1 MRRTIALAA
10 MAGLMLSAGCSTSE
24 RTAPAGPASQLPPP
38 AGAMQPAGPAAGG
51 AGTCNAGAAQFL
63 VGRLANVEATDA
75 AKEAT
80 GAEKVRI
87 LFPGQPV
94 TQEFEPGR
102 LNLDTD
108 NQNRI
113 TTVRCG

>member
-38 AGAMQPAGPAAGG
+38 AGTPQATGPAA

-80 GAEKVRI
+80 GAENVRV

-113 TTVRCG
+113 TAVRCG